1 MTLDRPFFIPHPLY
15 LFVDKVCV
23 QRGQEMVVGW
33 SGVGEVGL
41 VVLLL
46 LIFPGSRSSPTFF
59 TPTATTLLLLLLL
72 LPLLL
77 LLLFSA
83 TWALVP
89 QYTHRHAVGATSKMH
104 LPQKVEEIL

>member
-1 MTLDRPFFIPHPLY
+1 MTLDCPFVPDPQY

-41 VVLLL
+41 VVLLV
-46 LIFPGSRSSPTFF
+46 LIFPSSRSSPTFF
-59 TPTATTLLLLLLL
+59 TTTATTLLLLLLL

-77 LLLFSA
+77 LLL
-83 TWALVP
+83 V
-89 QYTHRHAVGATSKMH
+89 
-104 LPQKVEEIL
+104 